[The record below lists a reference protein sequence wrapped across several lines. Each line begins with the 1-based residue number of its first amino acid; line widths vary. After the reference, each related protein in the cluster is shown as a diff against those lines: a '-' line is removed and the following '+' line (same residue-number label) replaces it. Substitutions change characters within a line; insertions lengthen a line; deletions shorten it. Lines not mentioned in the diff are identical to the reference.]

1 MKSGYINLKNKKI
14 RLKGYNTR
22 KEKTIYNRIYHKNI
36 TIGCMGLGRGVGTTS
51 TCIALAGCLLGVY
64 GLRIA
69 LVECN
74 GHNDYI
80 KIRQMA
86 KKQYNRIN
94 EFEYCDITF
103 YGRTDE
109 AKISRIL
116 AENYDIVILDMEYGD
131 GNWENLFMSCDIKLA
146 VAGLNMWRIGYLK
159 LFLEKYKNM
168 ISDISFMAFTYSE
181 RLVRKI
187 YKEYKIQIKKIPYEE
202 DVFCIQA
209 FNIPVYQDILNI

>member
-1 MKSGYINLKNKKI
+1 MKSGYINLKDKKI

-94 EFEYCDITF
+94 EFEHCDITF

-159 LFLEKYKNM
+159 LFLEEYKNM

-187 YKEYKIQIKKIPYEE
+187 YKEYKIQIKKFPYEE

-209 FNIPVYQDILNI
+209 FNIPMYQDILNI

>member
-159 LFLEKYKNM
+159 LFLEEHKNM

-187 YKEYKIQIKKIPYEE
+187 YKEYKIQIKKFPYEE

>member
-94 EFEYCDITF
+94 EFEYRDITF

-159 LFLEKYKNM
+159 LFLKEYKNM

-187 YKEYKIQIKKIPYEE
+187 YKEYKIQIKKFPYEE

-209 FNIPVYQDILNI
+209 FNIPMYQDILNI

>member
-94 EFEYCDITF
+94 EFEHCDITF

-159 LFLEKYKNM
+159 LFLEEYKNM

-187 YKEYKIQIKKIPYEE
+187 YKEYKIQIKKFPYEE

-209 FNIPVYQDILNI
+209 FNIPMYQDILNI

>member
-51 TCIALAGCLLGVY
+51 ACIALAGCLLGVY

-159 LFLEKYKNM
+159 LFLEEYKNM

-187 YKEYKIQIKKIPYEE
+187 YKEYKIQIKKFPYKE

-209 FNIPVYQDILNI
+209 FNIPMYQDILNI